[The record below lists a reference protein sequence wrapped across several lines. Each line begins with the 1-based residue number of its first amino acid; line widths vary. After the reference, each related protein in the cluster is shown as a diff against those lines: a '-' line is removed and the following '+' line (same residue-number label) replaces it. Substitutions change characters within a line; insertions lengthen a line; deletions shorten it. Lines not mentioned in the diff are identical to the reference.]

1 MQATLREFETHLPEY
16 LSRALAGEEV
26 TLTQQGKTVLKLSPV
41 PAEKSQA
48 ELERE
53 AVARLDALP
62 WVTPGDGGRVRG
74 SDRPILWPADEKPLS
89 QLVLEDRE

>member
-26 TLTQQGKTVLKLSPV
+26 TLTQQGKTVLRLSPV

-48 ELERE
+48 DLERE
-53 AVARLDALP
+53 ALARLDATLGP
-62 WVTPGDGGRVRG
+62 LRNAAFLGSPGRFGGRG
-74 SDRPILWPADEKPLS
+74 FCLS
-89 QLVLEDRE
+89 GRKNIGR